1 MGVEKR
7 VAEGK
12 VYVRVTSNKVVHPG
26 SPPDIDTDFHTA
38 HRDAAFEH
46 VAQLYGAD
54 HSARLPTNQMLKTR
68 ASIKDGARVYGC
80 LPLRRTT

>member
-7 VAEGK
+7 VVEGR

-46 VAQLYGAD
+46 VAQL
-54 HSARLPTNQMLKTR
+54 R
-68 ASIKDGARVYGC
+68 ASTGC